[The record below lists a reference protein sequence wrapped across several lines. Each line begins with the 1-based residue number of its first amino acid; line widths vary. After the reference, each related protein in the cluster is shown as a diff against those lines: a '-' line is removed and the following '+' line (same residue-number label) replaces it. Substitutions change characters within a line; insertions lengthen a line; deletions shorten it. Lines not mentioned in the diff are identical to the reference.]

1 MHQEEQIIAEYRQ
14 KQRELVADEDI
25 IRQTKHQGEQL
36 IQKAMIGISQT
47 FQHSEGNDESL
58 AKARQAIAQLEENYY
73 AAIAKEMKKVEQRYE
88 EAEQTYRQALQ
99 LTQKEN

>member
-1 MHQEEQIIAEYRQ
+1 MHQEEQIIAAYRQ
-14 KQRELVADEDI
+14 KQRELAADEDI

-47 FQHSEGNDESL
+47 FQHSERNDESL

-73 AAIAKEMKKVEQRYE
+73 AAIAKETKKVEQRYE

-99 LTQKEN
+99 RTQKEN